1 MQENIKDIKQ
11 ESYHVDGTKEDTE
24 DANNPQDIL
33 SSLKKLNESAW
44 RINNFSFQMKYFVC
58 NDNFT

>member
-11 ESYHVDGTKEDTE
+11 ESYNADGTKEDTE

-33 SSLKKLNESAW
+33 SN
-44 RINNFSFQMKYFVC
+44 
-58 NDNFT
+58 